1 MLSWLKKHK
10 SWVLIITGSAVWSA
24 TMVKSGWVY
33 SYGMGFWGP
42 NGHDGIWHLAIINSL
57 SQFRWDM
64 PIFAGELLKNYHLG
78 FDLFLAII
86 HKLTS
91 IPISNLYFQISPPI
105 FALAIGWLTYKLV
118 LAWKQSESAALWA
131 VFFTYFGGSL
141 GWVLGKGES
150 TFWSQQAI
158 STLINPPFALSLVLL
173 LLGLL
178 LLLRRRL
185 FLAILVFAVLPQIKI
200 YAGLLAF
207 GGLLIAGL
215 KDRSLLKVLLISA
228 ALYFLSS
235 YKLLTTG
242 SSLLVWQPGWY
253 LETMMSYSDRIGW
266 TKFYSAMTNY
276 RLGEQ
281 WPKAILAYGVAFGIF
296 WVGNMGTRLI
306 AIKRIKRLSE
316 LSWEEIF
323 MATVIVAGIVIP
335 MFFLQR
341 GTPWNTIQFFY
352 YSLFF
357 SGILAGIVMSQIK
370 NNFTKIIIILLTIP
384 TVFGTLKHYLP
395 ARPPAKL
402 SHEELEALS
411 FLSQQPRGVVLTYP
425 FDKSA
430 ADAAIP
436 TPPRP
441 LALYESTAYVAAF
454 SGQPVYLEDEVNLN
468 ITGYDWPSRR
478 RQVLDFFANSNLASA
493 KSFLATNSIKYLYLW
508 DVDVARPGFSD
519 TQLGLRNIF
528 ENSQVAIWAKTS
540 PQP

>member
-10 SWVLIITGSAVWSA
+10 SWALIITGSAVWST
-24 TMVKSGWVY
+24 TMVKSGLVY
-33 SYGMGFWGP
+33 NYGMGFWGP

-57 SQFRWDM
+57 SQFRADM

-78 FDLFLAII
+78 FDLFLAIV

-91 IPISNLYFQISPPI
+91 IPISTLYFQITPPLL
-105 FALAIGWLTYKLV
+105 ALAIGWLSYKLV
-118 LAWKQSESAALWA
+118 LAWKQSERAALWA

-150 TFWSQQAI
+150 AFWSQQAI

-200 YAGLLAF
+200 YGGLLAF
-207 GGLLIAGL
+207 GGLLIASL
-215 KDRSLLKVLLISA
+215 KDRSLLKVLFISA

-276 RLGEQ
+276 RLAHNWLKGSTAYLVAL
-281 WPKAILAYGVAFGIF
+281 AIFVA
-296 WVGNMGTRLI
+296 GNLGTRLI
-306 AIKRIKRLSE
+306 GVLKLTKKPSWLDLFILS
-316 LSWEEIF
+316 
-323 MATVIVAGIVIP
+323 IVAAGLAIP

-357 SGILAGIVMSQIK
+357 SGLAAGVAVSQIK
-370 NNFTKIIIILLTIP
+370 KLRFAVWGLVIILNLP
-384 TVFGTLKHYLP
+384 TTFQTLKHYLP
-395 ARPPAKL
+395 SRPPAKL
-402 SHEELEALS
+402 SHEELEALN
-411 FLSQQPRGVVLTYP
+411 FLSRQPRGVVLTYP

-430 ADAAIP
+430 ADAAIT

-468 ITGYDWPSRR
+468 ITGYNWPSRR
-478 RQVLDFFANSNLASA
+478 RQVLDFFASGDLASA
-493 KSFLATNSIKYLYLW
+493 KSFLDVSSIRYLYLW

-528 ENSQVAIWAKTS
+528 ENSQVAIWEKK
-540 PQP
+540 

>member
-1 MLSWLKKHK
+1 MEKNKHWLLV
-10 SWVLIITGSAVWSA
+10 VLGTIIWSL

-57 SQFRWDM
+57 SQFRADM
-64 PIFAGELLKNYHLG
+64 PIFAGEALKNYHLG
-78 FDLFLAII
+78 FDLFLAIV

-105 FALAIGWLTYKLV
+105 LALAIGGLSYKFV
-118 LAWKQSESAALWA
+118 LAWKKSESAALWA

-150 TFWSQQAI
+150 AFWSQQAI

-200 YAGLLAF
+200 YGGLLAF
-207 GGLLIAGL
+207 GGLLIASL
-215 KDRSLLKVLLISA
+215 KDRSLLKVLFISA

-253 LETMMSYSDRIGW
+253 LETMMSYSDRLDW

-276 RLGEQ
+276 RLGGQ
-281 WPKAILAYGVAFGIF
+281 WAKAILAYGVAFVIF
-296 WVGNMGTRLI
+296 IVGNLGTRMVSMW
-306 AIKRIKRLSE
+306 RIGKNDWLGM
-316 LSWEEIF
+316 F
-323 MATVIVAGIVIP
+323 MWSVIGGGIIIP
-335 MFFLQR
+335 MLFLQK

-357 SGILAGIVMSQIK
+357 TGILAGISIQK
-370 NNFTKIIIILLTIP
+370 FPKLLKILIVILTI
-384 TVFGTLKHYLP
+384 TTTIQTLPHYLP

-430 ADAAIP
+430 ADAAI
-436 TPPRP
+436 TNPPRP

-478 RQVLDFFANSNLASA
+478 RQALDFFADDNLASA
-493 KSFLATNSIKYLYLW
+493 KSFLDANSIRYLYLW
-508 DVDVARPGFSD
+508 DVDVARPNFSD
-519 TQLGLRNIF
+519 TQLKLRNIF